1 MKSDKDIED
10 SKTDSNENQGKFKS
24 LINITDI
31 NWHCLITDLA
41 S

>member
-10 SKTDSNENQGKFKS
+10 SKTDSNENQGKLKS

-31 NWHCLITDLA
+31 N
-41 S
+41 